1 MTLTCTKSKLK
12 TPEQCMKSIQ
22 RHDSIFEK
30 ALGEFSPEEFP
41 WSILPNQIP
50 PW

>member
-1 MTLTCTKSKLK
+1 
-12 TPEQCMKSIQ
+12 MKSIQ